1 MRILPLL
8 SILLFL
14 NLYSVSA
21 HVSKQDS
28 IEVYLIDSFVPP
40 ENPDI
45 FVVSFY
51 TSDTCLSS
59 ALIDGKHNIIIS
71 ETFTDNHR
79 SEIDISKYIFMNNKV
94 EFLLITIDAEGNIYQ
109 SEKYEFTIP
118 VDKVV
123 QAHGS
128 NFISCL
134 LGSLVFLTPS
144 PTLIL
149 VKKEQYFSLS
159 KDLPIVAFYSGGF
172 NYPKSYLFG
181 GYSYVIKFNDPSIL
195 RFGYKYLIEIPYFEF
210 ISPGLSAFSN
220 LKGYNGLSSEITIGL
235 FKFYSVFT
243 LTTGG
248 RYNFKPGTTDS
259 EFWEFNIGLF
269 SSFFTLH
276 L

>member
-14 NLYSVSA
+14 NSYYSSA
-21 HVSKQDS
+21 NPYEQDS

-40 ENPDI
+40 ENPDV

-59 ALIDGKHNIIIS
+59 ILIDGKHSIKIS
-71 ETFTDNHR
+71 ESYTDNHR
-79 SEIDISKYIFMNNKV
+79 SEIDISKYSFTNHKV
-94 EFLLITIDAEGNIYQ
+94 EFLIKTKDALGNEYR
-109 SEKYEFTIP
+109 SEEYEFTIP

-123 QAHGS
+123 QARGS
-128 NFISCL
+128 SFTSCL
-134 LGSLVFLTPS
+134 LGSVVFLTPS
-144 PTLIL
+144 PTLVL
-149 VKKEQYFSLS
+149 ANDEKFFGLS
-159 KDLPIVAFYSGGF
+159 KDFPIVAFYSGGY
-172 NYPKSYLFG
+172 NYPKSYFFG
-181 GYSYVIKFNDPSIL
+181 GYSYIFKFNNPNIIRL
-195 RFGYKYLIEIPYFEF
+195 GYKYLIETPYFEF

-220 LKGYNGLSSEITIGL
+220 FEGLNGLSPEITIGV

-243 LTTGG
+243 LTTSG
-248 RYNFKPGTTDS
+248 RFNFKPKSAGS
-259 EFWEFNIGLF
+259 EFWEFNVGLF